1 MLLYGASG
9 HCKVVCSALES
20 LKISINAIFDDN
32 KQVYRLNNYQVS
44 GPYNSNFFSLDE
56 LIISIGDNKVRKSI
70 SKNIK
75 HNFGNCISPHAIC
88 DKNVIL
94 GKGSIILHGA
104 IVQRDTQIGS
114 HVILNTSS
122 SVDHDCIINDFVHLS
137 PGARLAG
144 GVNVGEGTHIGLNA
158 SVIPNINI
166 GKWCIIGAGA
176 VIIRD
181 VPDYSVVVGNP
192 GKIIKTLRND

>member
-1 MLLYGASG
+1 M
-9 HCKVVCSALES
+9 
-20 LKISINAIFDDN
+20 
-32 KQVYRLNNYQVS
+32 
-44 GPYNSNFFSLDE
+44 
-56 LIISIGDNKVRKSI
+56 
-70 SKNIK
+70 
-75 HNFGNCISPHAIC
+75 
-88 DKNVIL
+88 
-94 GKGSIILHGA
+94 
-104 IVQRDTQIGS
+104 
-114 HVILNTSS
+114 
-122 SVDHDCIINDFVHLS
+122 HLS